1 MRRVL
6 VLSLLISAGCDNDDA
21 DAAARKASDAL
32 HKAKQGARKGYE
44 KAEDGARVGYAKAE
58 QGVRVGADKAG
69 VVLRKASMGAK
80 NGYTDAKDRM
90 NAIDWVEAF
99 DATRERLD
107 QASDALA
114 PTPTDPGPADAWWN
128 RGSEAVTCEAQ
139 RCTVAAWF
147 VTEARANPT
156 RMMGDV
162 KVLTALDD
170 SGWLL
175 ESVREG
181 SAAYV
186 MGFRAGD
193 IIRTLA
199 GRPLTD
205 TLARIEILGKLRKAT
220 EVEAVFVRV
229 GETEVSAL
237 TIRFETAARPG
248 P

>member
-1 MRRVL
+1 MRRLL
-6 VLSLLISAGCDNDDA
+6 VLALLTSAGCDNGDA
-21 DAAARKASDAL
+21 DAAAKQASDAL

-58 QGVRVGADKAG
+58 KGVRVGADKAG
-69 VVLRKASMGAK
+69 IALRKASVGAK
-80 NGYTDAKDRM
+80 NGYIDAKDRV
-90 NAIDWVEAF
+90 NAIDWVQAF
-99 DATRERLD
+99 DNTRERID
-107 QASDALA
+107 QASDALT

-162 KVLTALDD
+162 KVLTATDD

-181 SAAYV
+181 SAAHV
-186 MGFRAGD
+186 MGFRTGD
-193 IIRTLA
+193 IVRTIA

-205 TLARIEILGKLRKAT
+205 GMARLEILGKLRKAT
-220 EVEAVFVRV
+220 EVETEFVRV
-229 GETEVSAL
+229 GETEVSTL
-237 TIRFETAARPG
+237 TIRFETVAG
-248 P
+248 